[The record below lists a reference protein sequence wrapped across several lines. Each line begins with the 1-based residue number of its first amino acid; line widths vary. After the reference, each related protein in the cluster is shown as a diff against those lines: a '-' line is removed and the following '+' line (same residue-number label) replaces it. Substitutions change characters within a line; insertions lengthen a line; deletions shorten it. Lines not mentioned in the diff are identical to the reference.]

1 LDLIDLK
8 TNIRTVKGN
17 GAARTMRREG
27 RIPAVLYGRRTDP
40 MLLSVSTHD
49 LETVLKKSAGGQA
62 LLNLMIQNG
71 ETTKKT
77 AMIKELQTHPVSR
90 NFLHVDFYE
99 IDMKRK
105 IRVKVP
111 VIAVGKSK
119 GVEDGGTL
127 QLVRRD
133 LEVLCLPLEI
143 PEAFEVDISELGIGD
158 SVHVNEIRLDDNIEI
173 PEAEEVNFTVLTV
186 VSPKAEEEVEAE
198 VEEEVAEG
206 EEGEEAAAAEGEA
219 PEDKP
224 EE

>member
-1 LDLIDLK
+1 
-8 TNIRTVKGN
+8 
-17 GAARTMRREG
+17 MRREG